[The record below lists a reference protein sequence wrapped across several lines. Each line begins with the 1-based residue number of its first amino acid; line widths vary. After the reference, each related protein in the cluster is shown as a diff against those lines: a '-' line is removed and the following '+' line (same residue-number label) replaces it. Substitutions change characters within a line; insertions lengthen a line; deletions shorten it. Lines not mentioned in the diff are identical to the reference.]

1 MSKALVPSSGFEH
14 ITNGTNKRNNIS
26 WRVNITRKL
35 HNKIICKTI
44 VACMVLIISG
54 CATSYSLIQQDS
66 GEKSYGELI
75 VGDEDLILDAI
86 YRGIR
91 QEFPTDNIMNLGRY
105 EKGFAWDHV
114 WGIDRTTLRLFI
126 KKGTGVDSDGKPIT
140 GYYYTVNTYGT
151 RGLAHGLYVVPL
163 NDAIRATVLS
173 SELVIVRAASV
184 KEISVVQETRNAKA
198 RAQNCFEAL
207 SADGDLTLIK
217 DKVSL
222 VGAGEQTFSMLVD
235 NSKPTTEEQKALL
248 IWGNKRDVCFKEVR
262 KALDAQGT
270 APAIKN
276 VLTSGSHT
284 AQMLLIDLYNGKLT
298 YAEFANRRQDL
309 TQVINEAIANI
320 QSELQKQSAEA
331 KARADQLALQ
341 AQQNMI
347 SAYQAT
353 NQVRQTQQMI
363 NQQQQQG
370 QQTQQMINQQQQI
383 INQQRMPIN
392 QSRTPITCQS
402 IGNTMTCY

>member
-1 MSKALVPSSGFEH
+1 
-14 ITNGTNKRNNIS
+14 
-26 WRVNITRKL
+26 
-35 HNKIICKTI
+35 
-44 VACMVLIISG
+44 
-54 CATSYSLIQQDS
+54 
-66 GEKSYGELI
+66 
-75 VGDEDLILDAI
+75 
-86 YRGIR
+86 
-91 QEFPTDNIMNLGRY
+91 
-105 EKGFAWDHV
+105 
-114 WGIDRTTLRLFI
+114 
-126 KKGTGVDSDGKPIT
+126 
-140 GYYYTVNTYGT
+140 
-151 RGLAHGLYVVPL
+151 VVPL

-207 SADGDLTLIK
+207 SDDGDLTLIK